1 MNKVLLIGR
10 LTKDVEISEGK
21 KATVGYYTLAI
32 DNGTDYDASFIRCT
46 VFGKSAEFA
55 EKYFC
60 KGLRVAVEGHI
71 QTGKYEDK
79 KGFTHYT
86 TDVIVE
92 HQEFADGK
100 KEEQPSGKSGG
111 YKRR

>member
-21 KATVGYYTLAI
+21 KATVGHYTLAI
-32 DNGTDYDASFIRCT
+32 DNGKDYDASFIRCT

-55 EKYFC
+55 EKYFS
-60 KGLRVAVEGHI
+60 KGLRVAVEGRI
-71 QTGKYEDK
+71 QTGSYEDK
-79 KGFTHYT
+79 DGFTHYT

-92 HQEFADGK
+92 RQEFADGK
-100 KEEQPSGKSGG
+100 REEDSRSKSRS
-111 YKRR
+111 RRR

>member
-1 MNKVLLIGR
+1 MNKVILIGR

-21 KATVGYYTLAI
+21 KATVGHYTLAV
-32 DNGTDYDASFIRCT
+32 DNGKDYDASFIRCT

-60 KGLRVAVEGHI
+60 KGLRVAVEGRI
-71 QTGKYEDK
+71 QTGSYEDK
-79 KGFTHYT
+79 DGFTHYT

-92 HQEFADGK
+92 RQEFADGK
-100 KEEQPSGKSGG
+100 KEEDSRSKS
-111 YKRR
+111 RRR

>member
-21 KATVGYYTLAI
+21 KATVGHYTLAI
-32 DNGTDYDASFIRCT
+32 DNGKDYDASFIRCT

-55 EKYFC
+55 EKYFN
-60 KGLRVAVEGHI
+60 KGLRVAVEGRI
-71 QTGKYEDK
+71 QTGSYEDK
-79 KGFTHYT
+79 DGFTHYT

-92 HQEFADGK
+92 RQEFADGK
-100 KEEQPSGKSGG
+100 GG
-111 YKRR
+111 EDSRSKGRRR